1 MDSTRRMRVIAVALA
16 LPALLTSGLGAARAD
31 AAVLLRYRYPVGQHF
46 TYLSVGNVP
55 PVPGVTLRNMGD
67 APQPLVAERLTIPM
81 LVKYQYP
88 DGSYS
93 LKFGPSGGKIRID
106 GFPST
111 PNANIYQIERVGSRD
126 QLRILTTYGPTSSL
140 KSEPRI
146 AWLFLAF
153 PETPVAIGSAW
164 ASTQRVAFQPYGT
177 FMETDTY
184 TLIGFGTVGGRRIAL
199 LGTAG
204 IAPIHL
210 PRSTVLDA
218 TVTLDGSLSSRGTA
232 RVFVDTGA
240 LLDQRTTA
248 SIHVTVDTGAGASR
262 TVQASET
269 IATTLL
275 P

>member
-16 LPALLTSGLGAARAD
+16 LLTSGLGAARAD
-31 AAVLLRYRYPVGQHF
+31 TGVLLRYRYTVGQHF
-46 TYLSVGNVP
+46 TYLSVADVP
-55 PVPGVTLRNMGD
+55 LVPGVTVRKAG
-67 APQPLVAERLTIPM
+67 AAIQPLVSERLTIPM

-93 LKFGPSGGKIRID
+93 LKFGPVGGKISID
-106 GFPST
+106 GFSST
-111 PNANIYQIERVGSRD
+111 PNANIYQIERVGPRG
-126 QLRILTTYGPTSSL
+126 QLRALTTYGPTSSL

-153 PETPVAIGSAW
+153 PETPIAIGSAW
-164 ASTQRVAFQPYGT
+164 ASTQRVDFQPYGT
-177 FMETDTY
+177 FTETDTY

-199 LGTAG
+199 LGTTG

-240 LLDQRTTA
+240 LLDQRITA

-269 IATTLL
+269 ITTTLL